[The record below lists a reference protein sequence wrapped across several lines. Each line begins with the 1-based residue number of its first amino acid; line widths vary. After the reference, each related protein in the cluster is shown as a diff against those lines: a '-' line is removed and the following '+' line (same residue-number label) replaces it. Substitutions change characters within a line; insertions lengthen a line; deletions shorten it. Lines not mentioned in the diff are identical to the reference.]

1 MSCKIF
7 KNSQLC
13 IERKFHQETLKL
25 SFHALNYQSEI
36 AISNLMAFQCVR
48 NGPIYIW
55 SLMAMFPCLSSHF
68 LKDASTN
75 QIYL

>member
-1 MSCKIF
+1 MLCKIF

-48 NGPIYIW
+48 NGPIYMIPYGNV
-55 SLMAMFPCLSSHF
+55 SMFKFPF